1 LAVLQLAPLS
11 ERTQDENR
19 DDAGAAGGDDCTNEE
34 PEAERRLAGSR
45 ALHIDKCVADE
56 SPGETTQND
65 GRIRGKAR
73 RARGKC
79 REWTWGESGLGGH
92 FHIVGSG
99 PAMDP
104 QRSILHV
111 DMDMFYVAV
120 ELRDNPTLRGL
131 PVVVGGEGPRGVVA
145 AASYEAR
152 RFGVFSAMSSAQA
165 RRLCPH
171 ALFLPGRPSVYREVS
186 SQVHGIFASFTPL
199 VEGISLDEAFLDV
212 TGALRLHGS
221 ALAIADMIRT
231 RVADEIGITCS
242 VGVAANK
249 FVAKIASK
257 AAKPRVV
264 ADGIDPGAGVV
275 VVEAGREV
283 EFLHPL
289 PVRALW
295 GVGPATHARLD
306 RIGVKTVADL
316 ATIGVEHL
324 VVALGEASGRHL
336 FDLAWGRDD
345 RPVESDREAKSI
357 GHEETFLDDV
367 FDPDELHRHMAR
379 LCEAV
384 AVRVRA
390 GKLRAR
396 TLTLKIKFANFRS
409 ITRSIT
415 LDHARESAPGFVD
428 ALAPLLGAIE
438 VGQGVRLLGV
448 SASQF
453 EAADGPAGPVQASL
467 FDTIDDQSPD
477 ERGLIETKVLDEAT
491 WANAS
496 GAMDEIRR
504 KFGAD
509 AIRTVAALR
518 DAEELGEVGENP
530 WGPTS

>member
-1 LAVLQLAPLS
+1 M
-11 ERTQDENR
+11 N
-19 DDAGAAGGDDCTNEE
+19 
-34 PEAERRLAGSR
+34 
-45 ALHIDKCVADE
+45 
-56 SPGETTQND
+56 
-65 GRIRGKAR
+65 
-73 RARGKC
+73 
-79 REWTWGESGLGGH
+79 
-92 FHIVGSG
+92 
-99 PAMDP
+99 P

-120 ELRDNPTLRGL
+120 ELRDNPDLRGL
-131 PVVVGGEGPRGVVA
+131 PVVVGGDGPRGVVA

-165 RRLCPH
+165 RRLCPN

-186 SQVHGIFASFTPL
+186 EQVHGIFAMYTPM

-221 ALAIADMIRT
+221 VLVIADSIRA

-264 ADGIDPGAGVV
+264 EGGIDPGAGVV
-275 VVEAGREV
+275 IVEAGREV

-306 RIGVKTVADL
+306 RIGVKTVGDL
-316 ATIGVEHL
+316 ATIGVDHL

-367 FDPDELHRHMAR
+367 FDPEELRRHMVR

-384 AVRVRA
+384 AIRVRA
-390 GKLRAR
+390 GGLRAR
-396 TLTLKIKFANFRS
+396 TMTLKIKFANFRS

-428 ALAPLLGAIE
+428 ALTPLLAAIE
-438 VGQGVRLLGV
+438 IGQGVRLLGV
-448 SASQF
+448 SASQL
-453 EAADGPAGPVQASL
+453 ENADGPSGPVQASL
-467 FDTIDDQSPD
+467 FDDSFEQSS
-477 ERGLIETKVLDEAT
+477 ERRGAVEANVLDEAT

-496 GAMDEIRR
+496 GVMDEIRR
-504 KFGAD
+504 KFGGD
-509 AIRTVAALR
+509 AIRTVGALR

-530 WGPTS
+530 WGRSS

>member
-1 LAVLQLAPLS
+1 M
-11 ERTQDENR
+11 N
-19 DDAGAAGGDDCTNEE
+19 
-34 PEAERRLAGSR
+34 
-45 ALHIDKCVADE
+45 
-56 SPGETTQND
+56 
-65 GRIRGKAR
+65 
-73 RARGKC
+73 
-79 REWTWGESGLGGH
+79 
-92 FHIVGSG
+92 
-99 PAMDP
+99 P

-120 ELRDNPTLRGL
+120 ELRDNPDLRGL
-131 PVVVGGEGPRGVVA
+131 PVVVGGDGPRGVVA

-165 RRLCPH
+165 RRLCPN

-186 SQVHGIFASFTPL
+186 EQVHGIFAMYTPL
-199 VEGISLDEAFLDV
+199 IEGISLDEAFLDV
-212 TGALRLHGS
+212 TGALRLHGPV
-221 ALAIADMIRT
+221 LVIADSIRA

-264 ADGIDPGAGVV
+264 EGGIDPGAGVV
-275 VVEAGREV
+275 IVEAGREV

-306 RIGVKTVADL
+306 RIGVKTVGDL
-316 ATIGVEHL
+316 ATIGVDHL

-367 FDPDELHRHMAR
+367 FDAEELRRHMVR

-384 AVRVRA
+384 AIRVRA
-390 GKLRAR
+390 GGLRAR
-396 TLTLKIKFANFRS
+396 TMTLKIKFANFRS

-428 ALAPLLGAIE
+428 ALTPLLAAIE
-438 VGQGVRLLGV
+438 IGQGVRLLGV
-448 SASQF
+448 SASQL
-453 EAADGPAGPVQASL
+453 ENAEGPSGPVQASL
-467 FDTIDDQSPD
+467 FDDSFEQSS
-477 ERGLIETKVLDEAT
+477 ERRGAVEANVLDEAT

-496 GAMDEIRR
+496 GVMDEIRR
-504 KFGAD
+504 KFGGD
-509 AIRTVAALR
+509 AIRTVGALR

-530 WGPTS
+530 WGRSS

>member
-1 LAVLQLAPLS
+1 M
-11 ERTQDENR
+11 
-19 DDAGAAGGDDCTNEE
+19 
-34 PEAERRLAGSR
+34 
-45 ALHIDKCVADE
+45 I
-56 SPGETTQND
+56 
-65 GRIRGKAR
+65 
-73 RARGKC
+73 
-79 REWTWGESGLGGH
+79 
-92 FHIVGSG
+92 
-99 PAMDP
+99 P

-120 ELRDNPTLRGL
+120 ELRDNPDLRGL
-131 PVVVGGEGPRGVVA
+131 PVVVGGDGPRGVVA

-165 RRLCPH
+165 RRLCPN
-171 ALFLPGRPSVYREVS
+171 ALFLSGRPSVYREVS
-186 SQVHGIFASFTPL
+186 EQVHGIFARYTPL
-199 VEGISLDEAFLDV
+199 IEGISLDEAFLDV

-221 ALAIADMIRT
+221 ALVIADAIRA

-264 ADGIDPGAGVV
+264 EGGIDPGAGVV
-275 VVEAGREV
+275 IVESGREV

-306 RIGVKTVADL
+306 RIGVKTVGDL
-316 ATIGVEHL
+316 ATIGVDHL
-324 VVALGEASGRHL
+324 VVALGEASGRQL

-367 FDPDELHRHMAR
+367 FDAEELRRHMVR

-384 AVRVRA
+384 AIRVRA
-390 GKLRAR
+390 GGLRAR
-396 TLTLKIKFANFRS
+396 TMTLKIKFANFRS

-428 ALAPLLGAIE
+428 ALAPLLAAIE
-438 VGQGVRLLGV
+438 IGQGVRLLGV
-448 SASQF
+448 SASQL
-453 EAADGPAGPVQASL
+453 ENADEPSGPVQASL
-467 FDTIDDQSPD
+467 FDDVL
-477 ERGLIETKVLDEAT
+477 ERPTERRSAVEAKVLDEAT

-496 GAMDEIRR
+496 GVMDEIRR
-504 KFGAD
+504 KFGGD
-509 AIRTVAALR
+509 AIRTVGALR

-530 WGPTS
+530 WGRSS

>member
-1 LAVLQLAPLS
+1 M
-11 ERTQDENR
+11 N
-19 DDAGAAGGDDCTNEE
+19 
-34 PEAERRLAGSR
+34 
-45 ALHIDKCVADE
+45 
-56 SPGETTQND
+56 
-65 GRIRGKAR
+65 
-73 RARGKC
+73 
-79 REWTWGESGLGGH
+79 
-92 FHIVGSG
+92 
-99 PAMDP
+99 P

-120 ELRDNPTLRGL
+120 ELRDNPDLRGL
-131 PVVVGGEGPRGVVA
+131 PVVVGGDGPRGVVA

-165 RRLCPH
+165 RRLCPN

-186 SQVHGIFASFTPL
+186 EHVHGIFATYTPM

-221 ALAIADMIRT
+221 ALVIADAIRA

-264 ADGIDPGAGVV
+264 EGGIDPGAGVV
-275 VVEAGREV
+275 IVEAGREV

-306 RIGVKTVADL
+306 RIGVKTVGDL
-316 ATIGVEHL
+316 ATIGVDHL

-345 RPVESDREAKSI
+345 RPVESDRDAKSI

-367 FDPDELHRHMAR
+367 FDPEELRRHMVR

-384 AVRVRA
+384 AIRVRA
-390 GKLRAR
+390 GGLRAR
-396 TLTLKIKFANFRS
+396 TMTLKIKFANFRS

-415 LDHARESAPGFVD
+415 LDRARESAPGFVD
-428 ALAPLLGAIE
+428 ALTPLLAAIE
-438 VGQGVRLLGV
+438 IGQGVRLLGV
-448 SASQF
+448 SASQL
-453 EAADGPAGPVQASL
+453 ENADGPSGPVQASL
-467 FDTIDDQSPD
+467 FDDSFEQSS
-477 ERGLIETKVLDEAT
+477 ERRGAVEANVLDEAT

-496 GAMDEIRR
+496 GVMDEIRR
-504 KFGAD
+504 KFGGD
-509 AIRTVAALR
+509 AIRTVGALR

-530 WGPTS
+530 WGRSS

>member
-1 LAVLQLAPLS
+1 M
-11 ERTQDENR
+11 N
-19 DDAGAAGGDDCTNEE
+19 
-34 PEAERRLAGSR
+34 
-45 ALHIDKCVADE
+45 
-56 SPGETTQND
+56 
-65 GRIRGKAR
+65 
-73 RARGKC
+73 
-79 REWTWGESGLGGH
+79 
-92 FHIVGSG
+92 
-99 PAMDP
+99 P

-120 ELRDNPTLRGL
+120 ELRDNPDLRGL
-131 PVVVGGEGPRGVVA
+131 PVVVGGDGPRGVVA

-165 RRLCPH
+165 RRLCPN

-186 SQVHGIFASFTPL
+186 EQVHGIFAMYTPL
-199 VEGISLDEAFLDV
+199 IEGISLDEAFLDV

-221 ALAIADMIRT
+221 VLVIADSIRA

-264 ADGIDPGAGVV
+264 EGGIDPGAGVV
-275 VVEAGREV
+275 IVEAGREV

-306 RIGVKTVADL
+306 RIGVKTVGDL
-316 ATIGVEHL
+316 ATIGVDHL

-367 FDPDELHRHMAR
+367 FDAEELRRHMVR

-384 AVRVRA
+384 AIRVRA
-390 GKLRAR
+390 GGLRAR
-396 TLTLKIKFANFRS
+396 TMTLKIKFANFRS

-428 ALAPLLGAIE
+428 ALTPLLAAIE
-438 VGQGVRLLGV
+438 IGQGVRLLGV
-448 SASQF
+448 SASQL
-453 EAADGPAGPVQASL
+453 ENAEGPSGPVQASL
-467 FDTIDDQSPD
+467 FDDSFEQSS
-477 ERGLIETKVLDEAT
+477 ERRGAVEANVLDEAT

-496 GAMDEIRR
+496 GVMDEIRR
-504 KFGAD
+504 KFGGD
-509 AIRTVAALR
+509 AIRTVGALR

-530 WGPTS
+530 WGRSS

>member
-1 LAVLQLAPLS
+1 
-11 ERTQDENR
+11 
-19 DDAGAAGGDDCTNEE
+19 
-34 PEAERRLAGSR
+34 
-45 ALHIDKCVADE
+45 
-56 SPGETTQND
+56 
-65 GRIRGKAR
+65 
-73 RARGKC
+73 
-79 REWTWGESGLGGH
+79 
-92 FHIVGSG
+92 
-99 PAMDP
+99 MDP

-120 ELRDNPTLRGL
+120 ELRDNPNLRGL
-131 PVVVGGEGPRGVVA
+131 PVVVGGEGSRGVVA

-231 RVADEIGITCS
+231 RVADEVGITCS

-467 FDTIDDQSPD
+467 FEALDDQSPD

>member
-1 LAVLQLAPLS
+1 M
-11 ERTQDENR
+11 N
-19 DDAGAAGGDDCTNEE
+19 
-34 PEAERRLAGSR
+34 
-45 ALHIDKCVADE
+45 
-56 SPGETTQND
+56 
-65 GRIRGKAR
+65 
-73 RARGKC
+73 
-79 REWTWGESGLGGH
+79 
-92 FHIVGSG
+92 
-99 PAMDP
+99 P

-120 ELRDNPTLRGL
+120 ELRDNPDLRGL
-131 PVVVGGEGPRGVVA
+131 PVVVGGDGPRGVVA

-165 RRLCPH
+165 RRLCPN

-186 SQVHGIFASFTPL
+186 EQVHGIFAMYTPM

-221 ALAIADMIRT
+221 VLVIADSIRA

-264 ADGIDPGAGVV
+264 EGGIDPGAGVV
-275 VVEAGREV
+275 IVEAGREV

-306 RIGVKTVADL
+306 RIGVKTVGDL
-316 ATIGVEHL
+316 ATIGVDHL

-367 FDPDELHRHMAR
+367 FDAEELRRHMVR

-384 AVRVRA
+384 AIRVRA
-390 GKLRAR
+390 GGLRAR
-396 TLTLKIKFANFRS
+396 TMTLKIKFANFRS

-428 ALAPLLGAIE
+428 ALTPLLAAIE
-438 VGQGVRLLGV
+438 IGQGVRLLGV
-448 SASQF
+448 SASQL
-453 EAADGPAGPVQASL
+453 ENAEGPSGPVQASL
-467 FDTIDDQSPD
+467 FDDSFEQSS
-477 ERGLIETKVLDEAT
+477 ERRGAVEANVLDEAT

-496 GAMDEIRR
+496 GVMDEIRR
-504 KFGAD
+504 KFGGD
-509 AIRTVAALR
+509 AIRTVGALR

-530 WGPTS
+530 WGRSS